1 MLLCLI
7 YFFAPFSL
15 YYILRNY
22 VIPQAMPHAIPH
34 ALSAFYPHRHETS
47 ESEHRNRI
55 VLKLLS
61 KAV

>member
-7 YFFAPFSL
+7 YFFAPFSI

-34 ALSAFYPHRHETS
+34 AHSAFYPHRHETS